1 MLRRFRESGYWTGAV
16 GKVFHDFGANPGE
29 VASYEVLLVTP
40 IRETF
45 EAEYGVIDQGNARQ
59 IASWL

>member
-40 IRETF
+40 IREN
-45 EAEYGVIDQGNARQ
+45 V
-59 IASWL
+59 